1 MATFESY
8 KRRITAALKGSG
20 LYDKNLS
27 IQVENLA
34 TSLWTLSM
42 CRDKMSEED
51 FKVITTKTTRDG
63 EQPIENPIFKVLA
76 RTQAD
81 ISRQM
86 RQLNLTVEDIV
97 GKPDTPIPL
106 DELDAEMRDR

>member
-1 MATFESY
+1 MDDFKTY
-8 KRRITAALKGSG
+8 KRRIISALRNSG
-20 LYDKNLS
+20 LYDKNLT
-27 IQVENLA
+27 IQIENLA

-42 CRDKMSEED
+42 CRREMEDED
-51 FKVITTKTTRDG
+51 FKVIEIKKTRDG
-63 EQPIENPIFKVLA
+63 SQPIENPIFKVVA

-86 RQLNLTVEDIV
+86 KQLNLTVEDIV

-106 DELDAEMRDR
+106 DELDEEMKKF

>member
-1 MATFESY
+1 MDDFKTY
-8 KRRITAALKGSG
+8 KRRIISALRNSG
-20 LYDKNLS
+20 LYDKNLT
-27 IQVENLA
+27 IQIENLA

-42 CRDKMSEED
+42 CRREMEAED
-51 FKVITTKTTRDG
+51 FKVIEIKTTRDG
-63 EQPIENPIFKVLA
+63 EQPIENPIFKVVA

-86 RQLNLTVEDIV
+86 KQLNLTVKDIV

-106 DELDAEMRDR
+106 DELDEEMKKF